1 MFQRLL
7 TDLER
12 KRIRSYLKA
21 DGERDDAIRTL
32 VSRMKHHGPKIREDL
47 ELLERLVKV
56 YESHVKKD

>member
-32 VSRMKHHGPKIREDL
+32 VSRMKHYGPRIKEDL
-47 ELLERLVKV
+47 ELLERLVQA
-56 YESHVKKD
+56 YDSHIKKD